1 MSAGG
6 SNKAIVAAFV
16 ANLGI
21 AVAKFVAFIITGST
35 AMLAESVHSL
45 ADTGNQGLLL
55 LGQRRA
61 TRQPDAWHPFGYG
74 RERYF
79 WSFVVALILF
89 SLGALFA
96 IYEGVHKLQHPEKPT
111 DVAIAFGVLG
121 FAICAELYSFRTA
134 IKEANHTR
142 GKTGWWG
149 FIRRSKN
156 PELPVVLLED
166 FGALA
171 GLVIAAASLTL
182 TMTVDP
188 IWDGVGTIA
197 IGALLGV
204 IAVFLAMEM
213 KSLLIGEG
221 LEPETI
227 AKIEAAINAQPH
239 ILSVIHQRSQ
249 YLSPDEVLL
258 AAKLGFPSGLTID
271 EVATTIDAAEVAVRN
286 VAPQCKLIYFEPDI
300 PQGSRT

>member
-6 SNKAIVAAFV
+6 SNKAIIAAFV

-21 AVAKFVAFIITGST
+21 AIAKFVAFLVTGSS

-61 TRQPDAWHPFGYG
+61 TRSPDAWHPFGHG

-79 WSFVVALILF
+79 WSFVVALVLF

-96 IYEGVHKLQHPEKPT
+96 IYEGVHKLQNPEHPT
-111 DVAIAFGVLG
+111 NVAIAFGVLA
-121 FAICAELYSFRTA
+121 FAVAAEFFSFKTA
-134 IKEANHTR
+134 IGEANVTR
-142 GKTGWWG
+142 GRQGWLNYLK
-149 FIRRSKN
+149 RSKS

-166 FGALA
+166 FGALT
-171 GLVIAAASLTL
+171 GLVIAAVSLTL
-182 TMTVDP
+182 TVLVDP
-188 IWDGVGTIA
+188 IWDGIGTIL
-197 IGALLGV
+197 IGSLLGV

-221 LEPETI
+221 LEPELI
-227 AKIEAAINAQPH
+227 VKIEAAINAQPH
-239 ILSVIHQRSQ
+239 VLSVIHQRSQ

-271 EVATTIDAAEVAVRN
+271 EVAKTIDEAEVAVRA
-286 VAPQCKLIYFEPDI
+286 VVPQCKLIYFEPDI